1 MIIRDVMP
9 AFELHQPT
17 QLLDAFALL
26 DRFGKD
32 AWKMAGGYDSLSW
45 FKERVKRP
53 KAVIDLSGIAEMKGV
68 KETPDGGVEI
78 GALTTLVDI
87 ERNAVIKAKYR
98 VLAEAAGLDTG
109 HFTIP
114 VHRLVEGTVPP
125 GERWQAS
132 LWRELLSDVA
142 ATQKTAGKLPPSRAE
157 VHQAFLRQMEQR
169 MELDAHVLGLDF
181 DNVNP

>member
-17 QLLDAFALL
+17 QLRDAFALL

-78 GALTTLVDI
+78 GALEAAQGVGRRAHDGFAADV
-87 ERNAVIKAKYR
+87 ERGIDHHRAAGERIKFPQDGVEKR
-98 VLAEAAGLDTG
+98 VLG
-109 HFTIP
+109 
-114 VHRLVEGTVPP
+114 
-125 GERWQAS
+125 
-132 LWRELLSDVA
+132 
-142 ATQKTAGKLPPSRAE
+142 
-157 VHQAFLRQMEQR
+157 
-169 MELDAHVLGLDF
+169 
-181 DNVNP
+181 